1 MDCHRSVLSAEGDYS
16 GMKLRIDA
24 FVLIF
29 LLVCGLSSEGWAD
42 SPTKSDQ
49 KQTKYSN
56 TLCEGV
62 YPHHLQ
68 GICIDG
74 QGNIFWSFTT
84 ELVKTNASGEVL
96 LKIPVGNHHGDL
108 CFQDGKIFV
117 AVNFGAFNNPQ
128 GKSDSWVYVYDAEKL
143 LLIAKHQTPEVIYG
157 AGGIAS
163 HQGKFIVV
171 GGLPKGINENYL
183 YEYDGNFKFV
193 KKHVLKSGYT
203 FLGIQTA
210 TFADNQW
217 WFGCYG
223 NELLKADANFQFIAK
238 FPIDCSLGVERVN
251 DKLLLIAS
259 GAKNKKKLNIGRV
272 DLADPNEKQ
281 GFVIR
286 K

>member
-1 MDCHRSVLSAEGDYS
+1 
-16 GMKLRIDA
+16 MKLLLEN
-24 FVLIF
+24 FVLMCM
-29 LLVCGLSSEGWAD
+29 LVCGLHSEGWAETQAV
-42 SPTKSDQ
+42 PTQ
-49 KQTKYSN
+49 KKIEYSN
-56 TLCEGV
+56 AQCEGT

-84 ELVKTNASGEVL
+84 ELVKTNAAGKIL

-108 CFQDGKIFV
+108 CFQGGKVFV
-117 AVNFGAFNNPQ
+117 AVNFGQFNNAE

-143 LLIAKHQTPEVIYG
+143 LLIAKHQTSEVIFG
-157 AGGIAS
+157 AGGIAY

-171 GGLPKGINENYL
+171 GGLPKDVNENYL
-183 YEYDGNFKFV
+183 YEYDENFKFL

-203 FLGIQTA
+203 LMGIQTA

-223 NELLKADANFQFIAK
+223 TKLLKADVDLNFIAK
-238 FPIDCSLGVERVN
+238 YDIECSLGVERVT
-251 DKLLLIAS
+251 DKLLLIGR
-259 GAKNKKKLNIGRV
+259 GAKVENQHTGSVLLAVPDEKL
-272 DLADPNEKQ
+272 
-281 GFVIR
+281 GFVIQ

>member
-1 MDCHRSVLSAEGDYS
+1 
-16 GMKLRIDA
+16 MKLRIDI
-24 FVLIF
+24 FVLI
-29 LLVCGLSSEGWAD
+29 LILVCGLVSERRAAAQ
-42 SPTKSDQ
+42 TKSEQ
-49 KQTKYSN
+49 KKTTYSN
-56 TLCEGV
+56 TQCEGV

-68 GICIDG
+68 GVCIDG

-84 ELVKTNASGEVL
+84 ELVKTNASGKVL

-108 CFQDGKIFV
+108 CYQDGKVFV
-117 AVNFGAFNNPQ
+117 AVNFGAFNHPE
-128 GKSDSWVYVYDAEKL
+128 GKSDSWFYVYDAKKL

-183 YEYDGNFKFV
+183 YEYDVNFKFV

-203 FLGIQTA
+203 LLGIQTA

-223 NELLKADANFQFIAK
+223 TELLKADANFKFIAK
-238 FPIDCSLGVERVN
+238 HHIDCSLGVERVT
-251 DKLLLIAS
+251 DKLLLVAR
-259 GAKNKKKLNIGRV
+259 GARDKKKMNSGRV
-272 DLADPNEKQ
+272 YLADPNEKQ
-281 GFVIR
+281 GFIIR
-286 K
+286 KK

>member
-1 MDCHRSVLSAEGDYS
+1 
-16 GMKLRIDA
+16 MKRCIDI
-24 FVLIF
+24 FVLI
-29 LLVCGLSSEGWAD
+29 LVVFCSLSSEGWAD
-42 SPTKSDQ
+42 SPAKSDQ
-49 KQTKYSN
+49 KKIEYKSTQ
-56 TLCEGV
+56 CEGV

-68 GICIDG
+68 GVCIDG
-74 QGNIFWSFTT
+74 QGHIFWSFTT
-84 ELVKTNASGEVL
+84 ELVKTNTSGKVL

-108 CFQDGKIFV
+108 CFQDGKLFV

-128 GKSDSWVYVYDAEKL
+128 GKSDSWVYVYNAEKL

-171 GGLPKGINENYL
+171 GGLPKGVNENYL
-183 YEYDGNFKFV
+183 YEYEKNFKFV

-203 FLGIQTA
+203 LLGIQTA

-223 NELLKADANFQFIAK
+223 SELLKADANFKFTAK
-238 FPIDCSLGVERVN
+238 YKVDCGLGVERIT
-251 DKLLLIAS
+251 DKLFFIAR
-259 GAKNKKKLNIGRV
+259 GARDKKKMNSGRV
-272 DLADPNEKQ
+272 LLATPNEKQ
-281 GFVIR
+281 GLVIQ